1 MQTEKSQNT
10 RAIVLDMLME
20 ISLGKSFS
28 HIVIKNVL
36 DKYNYM
42 DAKEKA
48 FIKRLTEGTLER
60 QIQLDYIID
69 SFSGTPVRRMKPFI
83 RCLLRM
89 SVYQLL
95 FMERIPDS
103 AVCNEAVK
111 LAEKRKFHALK
122 GFVNGVLRSIARN
135 KNSIVYPG
143 REDELEKYLSVVYS
157 MPEWIVKLWLNDYGM
172 QTTEEMLKSL
182 LEEHPVTVRLRESLS
197 EQEKK
202 AAVQE
207 LKESGVGML
216 RHPYLPYAYVLTHT
230 EGLGSLEAFRSG
242 KITVQDVSSMFVAE
256 CAGIK
261 VGDRV
266 LDVCAAPGGKSLH
279 AADKLLAAEQKKTA
293 ATAKPEE
300 SGGTELTENAAH
312 EQVKEGPIEEG
323 HIEARDISED
333 KTDKIQENIDRL
345 GLNNISV
352 KVQDASVWD
361 EASAETA
368 DVLFL
373 DVPCSGLG
381 VIGKKRDIKY
391 KADPDKLPELVTL
404 QKEILK
410 TCVPY
415 VKKGGTL
422 IFSTCTVHKEENENL
437 LSYLLS
443 EFPLEPVSLDEHL
456 PKELRSET
464 TAKGYLQ
471 FLPGLHQTDGFFLAK
486 LRRVDGGMSHNPIM
500 EKNNAAI

>member
-1 MQTEKSQNT
+1 MQTGKGKVKNAGKGSAKADIQTVKSQNT

-20 ISLGKSFS
+20 ITTGKSFS

-60 QIQLDYIID
+60 QLQIDYVID
-69 SFSGTPVRRMKPFI
+69 SFSNIPVKKMKPLI

-95 FMERIPDS
+95 FMEHIPDS

-122 GFVNGVLRSIARN
+122 GFVNGVLRNIARN
-135 KNSIVYPG
+135 RSSIVYPD
-143 REDELEKYLSVVYS
+143 REKEPEKYLSVVYS
-157 MPEWIVKLWLNDYGM
+157 MPEWIVKLWLNDYGIR
-172 QTTEEMLKSL
+172 TTEVMLKAL

-197 EQEKK
+197 EQEKT
-202 AAVQE
+202 AAVKE
-207 LKESGVGML
+207 RKESGSGLL

-256 CAGIK
+256 CAGIRT
-261 VGDRV
+261 GDKV

-279 AADKLLAAEQKKTA
+279 AADKGAI
-293 ATAKPEE
+293 
-300 SGGTELTENAAH
+300 
-312 EQVKEGPIEEG
+312 V
-323 HIEARDISED
+323 EARDISEE
-333 KTDKIQENIDRL
+333 KADKIRENVERL
-345 GLNNISV
+345 GLTNISV
-352 KVQDASVWD
+352 KVQDASVQD

-368 DVLFL
+368 DILFL

-391 KADPDKLPELVTL
+391 KADPAKLPELWKL

-410 TCVPY
+410 ACVPY

-422 IFSTCTVHKEENENL
+422 MFSTCTIHKEENENL
-437 LSYLLS
+437 LAYLLAD
-443 EFPLEPVSLDEHL
+443 FPLEAVSLDEYL
-456 PKELRSET
+456 PMALRSET

-471 FLPGLHQTDGFFLAK
+471 FLPGIHQTDGFFLAK
-486 LRRVDGGMSHNPIM
+486 LRRVD
-500 EKNNAAI
+500 

>member
-1 MQTEKSQNT
+1 MQTEKSRNT

-20 ISLGKSFS
+20 ISAGKSFS

-69 SFSGTPVRRMKPFI
+69 SFSSTPVRKMKPLI

-95 FMERIPDS
+95 FMEHIPDS

-135 KNSIVYPG
+135 RNHIVYPG
-143 REDELEKYLSVVYS
+143 RENEPEKYLSVVYS
-157 MPEWIVKLWLNDYGM
+157 MPEWIVRLWLNDYGM

-202 AAVQE
+202 AALQE
-207 LKESGVGML
+207 LKESGAGML

-230 EGLGSLEAFRSG
+230 EGLGSLEAFQSG

-256 CAGIK
+256 CAGIEA
-261 VGDRV
+261 GDRV

-279 AADKLLAAEQKKTA
+279 AADKLLAA
-293 ATAKPEE
+293 
-300 SGGTELTENAAH
+300 
-312 EQVKEGPIEEG
+312 G
-323 HIEARDISED
+323 HVEARDISEE

-391 KADPDKLPELVTL
+391 KADPKKLPELVTL

-422 IFSTCTVHKEENENL
+422 MFSTCTIHKEENENL

-456 PKELRSET
+456 PKELQSET

-486 LRRVDGGMSHNPIM
+486 LRRVDGGMSHNPI
-500 EKNNAAI
+500 IS